1 MATVQQ
7 IKRDLAKK
15 VVKAMEAVKIQVRD
29 IIYAACMDYYGEYN
43 PKMYQRTF
51 QIAEAIYNMANVAIK
66 ARMVGAGFEVY
77 IDASM
82 FNHLKDEWSEEQI
95 LAGVML
101 GGGDSHGGAMPG
113 GTAVWT
119 ESIGQIDAQIMN
131 IVKQELIAAGIPI
144 R

>member
-29 IIYAACMDYYGEYN
+29 IIYTVCMEYYNEYN

-51 QIAEAIYNMANVAIK
+51 QIAEAIYNMADAAIK
-66 ARMVGAGFEVY
+66 ARMVGAGFEIY

-82 FNHLKDEWSEEQI
+82 FNHPKDEWSEEQI
-95 LAGVML
+95 LNSVMSQ
-101 GGGDSHGGAMPG
+101 GIHGKAKTD

-119 ESIGQIDAQIMN
+119 ESMAVIDPQIKE
-131 IVKQELIAAGIPI
+131 IVKQKLIAAGIPI
-144 R
+144 Q